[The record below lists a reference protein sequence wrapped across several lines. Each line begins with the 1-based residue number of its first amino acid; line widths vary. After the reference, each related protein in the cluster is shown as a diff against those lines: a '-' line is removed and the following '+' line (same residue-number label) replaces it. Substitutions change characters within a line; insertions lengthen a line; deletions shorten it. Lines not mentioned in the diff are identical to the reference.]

1 MLWFNGFPV
10 HFLCFSMFQLA
21 WAQGLSSLVVKSSA
35 LQLLGLCW
43 KSPPFCFWWLGK
55 ETALSGTF
63 KRKGVHRCSLKTE
76 ISDAK
81 LRMKLQVLW
90 IAALKRWFKRPSM
103 TWEGVPDSTMLP
115 ATGRERHADAKKDAC
130 VWKASCFC
138 RSSNLG
144 SMTIVTIAHRL
155 STEAGLQSFNEPP
168 LLQHPR
174 FFRILLWLLALLDV
188 SSKWLKFAWLGH
200 CSQLVAKFVY
210 PLFFSICQDSNPNEI
225 V

>member
-1 MLWFNGFPV
+1 
-10 HFLCFSMFQLA
+10 
-21 WAQGLSSLVVKSSA
+21 
-35 LQLLGLCW
+35 
-43 KSPPFCFWWLGK
+43 
-55 ETALSGTF
+55 
-63 KRKGVHRCSLKTE
+63 
-76 ISDAK
+76 
-81 LRMKLQVLW
+81 
-90 IAALKRWFKRPSM
+90 
-103 TWEGVPDSTMLP
+103 
-115 ATGRERHADAKKDAC
+115 
-130 VWKASCFC
+130 
-138 RSSNLG
+138 
-144 SMTIVTIAHRL
+144 MTIVTIAHRL